1 MILDEKEFVM
11 SHQLLRSSAPVGRSL
26 TNIIKTTQ
34 ENKKNPTSNIQ
45 NPKSKIHPPA

>member
-26 TNIIKTTQ
+26 SSFIKTAQ
-34 ENKKNPTSNIQ
+34 ENKKN
-45 NPKSKIHPPA
+45 